1 MRKIVLPQQKY
12 LPMTRQRIFPRPH
25 QKNLT
30 CHTRQPKHKGNT
42 PTLMYTCKNVHK
54 TLEVAVLVSL
64 CITENVASAVSNQII
79 ITVRR
84 PAWKTRPHNQRLP
97 FPSHTKRSR
106 DSWIARRL
114 FFFIYHY
121 YYYSL
126 KPMAEDS
133 AIKLLQKCFTR
144 EHRHVKLHLHKRHV
158 AVQGRSSV
166 HISDAHAYNLCISQL
181 LFFLFSFHV
190 PHQMGYLDC
199 H

>member
-1 MRKIVLPQQKY
+1 MYYRERRIGRIKSNHHHSASTGLENKTTQPATSFSQPHEKVS
-12 LPMTRQRIFPRPH
+12 RQL
-25 QKNLT
+25 NCST
-30 CHTRQPKHKGNT
+30 
-42 PTLMYTCKNVHK
+42 
-54 TLEVAVLVSL
+54 AVF
-64 CITENVASAVSNQII
+64 CI
-79 ITVRR
+79 
-84 PAWKTRPHNQRLP
+84 
-97 FPSHTKRSR
+97 
-106 DSWIARRL
+106 
-114 FFFIYHY
+114 YY

-158 AVQGRSSV
+158 AVQDRSSV